1 MSYSKIVLGLGSN
14 HCLGDVQPPEILKR
28 ACVLLEEKIV
38 HIKKSSL
45 YKTTAMYYENQE
57 DFYNMAVAGY
67 YSGSP
72 RELLDFIHEVE
83 RALGRDR
90 TKEFRNG
97 PRTLD
102 VDIELFGNEK
112 INDSDLIIPHPRMEE
127 RAFVLIPMLEI
138 FSENAELDI
147 EGHYYKECLE
157 KLPPQGIWKL

>member
-14 HCLGDVQPPEILKR
+14 HSLGDLSSPEILKR

-45 YKTTAMYYENQE
+45 YRTTAMYYEDQE
-57 DFYNMAVAGY
+57 DFYNMVVAGF

-83 RALGRDR
+83 RSLGRDR

-102 VDIELFGNEK
+102 VDIELFDNEK

-147 EGHYYKECLE
+147 KGQYYKECLE

>member
-14 HCLGDVQPPEILKR
+14 HSLGDLSSPEILKR

-45 YKTTAMYYENQE
+45 YRTTAMYYENQE
-57 DFYNMAVAGY
+57 DFYNMVVAGF

-83 RALGRDR
+83 RSLGRDR

-102 VDIELFGNEK
+102 VDIELFDNEK

-127 RAFVLIPMLEI
+127 RAFVLIPMLES
-138 FSENAELDI
+138 FSENAALDI
-147 EGHYYKECLE
+147 KGQYYKECLE

>member
-14 HCLGDVQPPEILKR
+14 HSLGDLSSPEILKR

-45 YKTTAMYYENQE
+45 YRTTAMYYEDQE
-57 DFYNMAVAGY
+57 DFYNMVVAGF

-83 RALGRDR
+83 RSLGRDR

-102 VDIELFGNEK
+102 VDIELFDNEK

-147 EGHYYKECLE
+147 
-157 KLPPQGIWKL
+157 